1 MVRSALTRDVGLM
14 KPQNKP
20 ATKSADEDV
29 AEADLQSAGVGLI
42 PEKIHEDDLVK
53 TKGSQQETQGQ
64 GTEVPPVEPPGE
76 TAGVIS
82 GNSV

>member
-1 MVRSALTRDVGLM
+1 MSNDISFM
-14 KPQNKP
+14 KPENKP
-20 ATKSADEDV
+20 ATKSVDEDV

>member
-1 MVRSALTRDVGLM
+1 M
-14 KPQNKP
+14 KPSNKP
-20 ATKSADEDV
+20 ITQPADKDV
-29 AEADLQSAGVGLI
+29 AEADLQSAGVGLL
-42 PEKIHEDDLVK
+42 PEKIEEGDLVK
-53 TKGSQQETQGQ
+53 TKGSQEEATGQ